1 MSFRKSKKQN
11 VYLFNVCCQ
20 LLGVFIRQKG
30 CTVIYLQIALVLLLI
45 ASLFYSAGEWFF
57 KKYLSRKI
65 LAKFRGSRH
74 LEFFFDVLSES

>member
-30 CTVIYLQIALVLLLI
+30 CTVIYLQIALVFAINRITFL
-45 ASLFYSAGEWFF
+45 
-57 KKYLSRKI
+57 
-65 LAKFRGSRH
+65 
-74 LEFFFDVLSES
+74 